1 MATRADICGWR
12 HGPLGETAEALRTI
26 STSLAD
32 LEDEAQLALARL
44 VSEAPS
50 IDAARDA
57 LGRCSTSHGELLKQ
71 VSSLGRATS
80 EACDGVAVVEKKVV
94 ACQDY
99 AADHPLLT
107 LHPDGTVSTDAQ
119 AAGGSGGTASG
130 LTAGQLQEQADE
142 LETMVSATFSTPTR
156 STDPSQTA

>member
-1 MATRADICGWR
+1 VATWADICGWR

-130 LTAGQLQEQADE
+130 LTAGQLQE
-142 LETMVSATFSTPTR
+142 
-156 STDPSQTA
+156 